1 MAAGA
6 VIVVEGNTGNSEG
19 KKIFKQNITFFLCF
33 ISFCASYKQ
42 EEREMVEV
50 MTWQAR
56 QERGITLK
64 QLEELTGI
72 GKTTLNNIENGLVS
86 PTLNQIEAIARAL
99 GVNMS
104 DLYTSDIK

>member
-1 MAAGA
+1 
-6 VIVVEGNTGNSEG
+6 
-19 KKIFKQNITFFLCF
+19 
-33 ISFCASYKQ
+33 
-42 EEREMVEV
+42 MVEV
-50 MTWQAR
+50 LTWQVR
-56 QERGITLK
+56 QKRGLTLR

-86 PTLNQIEAIARAL
+86 PTLNQVEAIARAL

>member
-1 MAAGA
+1 
-6 VIVVEGNTGNSEG
+6 
-19 KKIFKQNITFFLCF
+19 
-33 ISFCASYKQ
+33 
-42 EEREMVEV
+42 MVEV
-50 MTWQAR
+50 LTWQAR

>member
-1 MAAGA
+1 MQGDC
-6 VIVVEGNTGNSEG
+6 S
-19 KKIFKQNITFFLCF
+19 FFIC
-33 ISFCASYKQ
+33 FCASYKQ

-50 MTWQAR
+50 LTWQVR
-56 QERGITLK
+56 QKRGLTLR

-99 GVNMS
+99 DVNMS
-104 DLYTSDIK
+104 DLYTSNIK

>member
-1 MAAGA
+1 
-6 VIVVEGNTGNSEG
+6 
-19 KKIFKQNITFFLCF
+19 
-33 ISFCASYKQ
+33 
-42 EEREMVEV
+42 MVEV
-50 MTWQAR
+50 LTWQVR
-56 QERGITLK
+56 QRRGLTLR

-86 PTLNQIEAIARAL
+86 PTLNQVEAIARAL

>member
-1 MAAGA
+1 
-6 VIVVEGNTGNSEG
+6 
-19 KKIFKQNITFFLCF
+19 
-33 ISFCASYKQ
+33 
-42 EEREMVEV
+42 MVEV
-50 MTWQAR
+50 LTWQVR
-56 QERGITLK
+56 QKRGLTLR

>member
-1 MAAGA
+1 
-6 VIVVEGNTGNSEG
+6 
-19 KKIFKQNITFFLCF
+19 
-33 ISFCASYKQ
+33 
-42 EEREMVEV
+42 MVEV
-50 MTWQAR
+50 LTWQVR
-56 QERGITLK
+56 QKRGLTLR

-104 DLYTSDIK
+104 DLYTSEIK

>member
-1 MAAGA
+1 
-6 VIVVEGNTGNSEG
+6 
-19 KKIFKQNITFFLCF
+19 
-33 ISFCASYKQ
+33 
-42 EEREMVEV
+42 MVEV
-50 MTWQAR
+50 KTWQER
-56 QERGITLK
+56 QKKGLTLR

>member
-1 MAAGA
+1 MLRPRQHGETKGA
-6 VIVVEGNTGNSEG
+6 VICRVTAP
-19 KKIFKQNITFFLCF
+19 FFNFFVC
-33 ISFCASYKQ
+33 FCASYKQ

-50 MTWQAR
+50 LTWQVR
-56 QERGITLK
+56 QKRGLTLR

-86 PTLNQIEAIARAL
+86 PTLNQVEAIARAL